1 MSLRRRL
8 AIAALA
14 TSAASLLAV
23 LFLVGPGLRGRAT
36 EAIRERLMAEARLLA
51 QLVAEPLARGG
62 GPDAVDPLVD
72 ATAGDVAA
80 RVTVI
85 GVDGRVLGESTLS
98 GAALLRMENHAARP
112 EVREALRLGEG
123 YSTRRSTTVEDELL
137 YVAVPVRHQG
147 RLVGVARL
155 AVPLTG
161 VAQQA
166 GALRR
171 AVALALLLAFAITAL
186 VSAALAPSL
195 AGPMREIMDG
205 ARRFA
210 AGELQARIRTE
221 RRDELG
227 ELARILNHTA
237 AQLQQRLTEGARDR
251 ARSEAILKAM
261 EDGVLAVDHKGGVV
275 LANAALRAALG
286 LDDLVGRHY
295 LEAIRQRE
303 LYELIEAVLRT
314 GERRTA
320 LLEIRHLRRSFAIAG
335 VPYPGDQGAPHGA
348 VLTFH
353 DVTERHRVERMRRD
367 FVANA
372 SHELR
377 TPLTSIRGFVEAL
390 EDGALAQPATAARF
404 LAKIRSH
411 TERMAGLV
419 QDLLELSRIEAG
431 ERPPQLAPTRPA
443 EIARE
448 VLDAFR
454 DAAARKR
461 IELRESGGDAPVV
474 PADPDH
480 VRRILENF
488 VDNAIK
494 YTSEAG
500 RVEVSTAAAEDGGAE
515 IAVKDDGP
523 GIAPEHLARVFERF
537 YRVDKARSREIGGTG
552 LGLAIAKHLAEDMG
566 ASLSVRSEP
575 GRGSTFALR
584 LKRDPVAGGRAGRLD

>member
-14 TSAASLLAV
+14 TSAAALVAV
-23 LFLVGPGLRGRAT
+23 LFLVGPGLRERAT
-36 EAIRERLMAEARLLA
+36 QGIRERLTAEARLLA
-51 QLVAEPLARGG
+51 RLVAEPLARGASADTIDG
-62 GPDAVDPLVD
+62 LVD
-72 ATAGDVAA
+72 ATARDVAA

-85 GVDGRVLGESTLS
+85 AVDGRVLGESTLS
-98 GAALLRMENHAARP
+98 GAALLRMENHAGRP
-112 EVREALRLGEG
+112 EVLEALRLGEG
-123 YSTRRSTTVEDELL
+123 HSTRHSTTVEDELL
-137 YVAVPVRHQG
+137 YVAVPVRHEG

-161 VAQQA
+161 VAQQVA
-166 GALRR
+166 ALRR
-171 AVALALLLAFAITAL
+171 AIALALLLAFALTAIL
-186 VSAALAPSL
+186 SAALTPSL
-195 AGPMREIMDG
+195 TGPLREIMDG

-210 AGELQARIRTE
+210 AGELQAHIRTE

-237 AQLQQRLTEGARDR
+237 EQLQRRLTEGARDR
-251 ARSEAILKAM
+251 ARTDAILKAM
-261 EDGVLAVDHKGGVV
+261 EDGVLAVDQKGGVV
-275 LANAALRAALG
+275 LANDALRAALG
-286 LDDLVGRHY
+286 LDDPAGRHY
-295 LEAIRQRE
+295 LEAIRQPE
-303 LYELIEAVLRT
+303 LFELIEAVLRT
-314 GERRTA
+314 GERRAA
-320 LLEIRHLRRSFAIAG
+320 LLEIRHLRRFFAIAG

-390 EDGALAQPATAARF
+390 EDGALAEPATAGRF
-404 LAKIRSH
+404 LAKVRAH
-411 TERMAGLV
+411 TERMAALV

-431 ERPPQLAPTRPA
+431 ERPPHLEPTRPA
-443 EIARE
+443 EVARE

-454 DAAARKR
+454 EAAARKR
-461 IELRESGGDAPVV
+461 IALHERDGAAPAV
-474 PADPDH
+474 PSDPDH

-494 YTSEAG
+494 YTPEGGS
-500 RVEVSTAAAEDGGAE
+500 VLVSSSAAKGGGAL
-515 IAVKDDGP
+515 IAVRDDGP
-523 GIAPEHLARVFERF
+523 GIPADHLTRVFERF
-537 YRVDKARSREIGGTG
+537 YRVDKARSREVGGTG

-566 ASLSVRSEP
+566 ASVSVESEL
-575 GRGSTFALR
+575 GRGTTFTLR
-584 LKRDPVAGGRAGRLD
+584 LPPAMKQ